1 VTAELGTLGW
11 LLLVVSFG
19 AIVPI
24 VPTGAAVS
32 GAAALAMSDNPVTI
46 VFVVVVGA
54 LGAYLGDLVM
64 YAACRA
70 GGEPL
75 ARRLRWLRDEEHLAA
90 VKERLHKSQIPVL
103 LVSRLLPGGRV
114 PVLLAA
120 AFLGLSWR
128 TFVVA
133 NAPACALWSVV
144 YAGIG
149 VAGGSIFP
157 QPWEGV
163 VAAIILVLLVSQ
175 TVSFINK
182 RRAARAPAPAADSG
196 SASESGSASGSGSA
210 SDSGSASASDSASA
224 GETA

>member
-1 VTAELGTLGW
+1 VIGELQALGW
-11 LLLVVSFG
+11 LFLVVSFG

-32 GAAALAMSDNPVTI
+32 GAAALAMHNNPLTI
-46 VFVVVVGA
+46 ALVIAAGA
-54 LGAYLGDLVM
+54 AGAYVGDVVM
-64 YAACRA
+64 YAMCRA
-70 GGEPL
+70 GGEQL
-75 ARRLRWLRDEEHLAA
+75 ARRLRWLRDEERLAT
-90 VKERLHKSQIPVL
+90 VKERLSRSQIPVL

-133 NAPACALWSVV
+133 NVPACMLWSVV

-157 QPWEGV
+157 EPWEGV
-163 VAAIILVLLVSQ
+163 VAAIILVLIIGQTVNLVS
-175 TVSFINK
+175 K
-182 RRAARAPAPAADSG
+182 RREARAVGADENPSTSG
-196 SASESGSASGSGSA
+196 
-210 SDSGSASASDSASA
+210 
-224 GETA
+224 TA

>member
-1 VTAELGTLGW
+1 VTATLGTLGW
-11 LLLVVSFG
+11 LFLVVCFG
-19 AIVPI
+19 SIVPI

-32 GAAALAMSDNPVTI
+32 GAAAFAFHSNPVAF
-46 VFVVVVGA
+46 VFVIAAGA

-64 YAACRA
+64 YAMCRF
-70 GGEPL
+70 GGEKL

-133 NAPACALWSVV
+133 NAPACALWAVV
-144 YAGIG
+144 YAGVG

-157 QPWEGV
+157 EPWEGV
-163 VAAIILVLLVSQ
+163 VAAIILVLIISQ
-175 TVSFINK
+175 VVSFINK
-182 RRAARAPAPAADSG
+182 RRNRAASEAPA
-196 SASESGSASGSGSA
+196 EK
-210 SDSGSASASDSASA
+210 
-224 GETA
+224 TA

>member
-1 VTAELGTLGW
+1 MISELGTMGW
-11 LLLVVSFG
+11 LALVVAFG

-32 GAAALAMSDNPVTI
+32 GAAALAFHDNPLLIVLTI
-46 VFVVVVGA
+46 AAGA
-54 LGAYLGDLVM
+54 AGAYAGDLVM
-64 YAACRA
+64 YAMCRA
-70 GGEPL
+70 GGEQL
-75 ARRLRWLRDEEHLAA
+75 ARRLRWLRDEEHLGA
-90 VKERLHKSQIPVL
+90 VKERLQRGQIPVL

-133 NAPACALWSVV
+133 NAPACTLWAVV

-157 QPWEGV
+157 EPWQGV
-163 VAAIILVLLVSQ
+163 VAAIVLVVVIGQVVSLVG
-175 TVSFINK
+175 K
-182 RRAARAPAPAADSG
+182 RRAARRESAEPA
-196 SASESGSASGSGSA
+196 
-210 SDSGSASASDSASA
+210 
-224 GETA
+224 

>member
-1 VTAELGTLGW
+1 MSELGAMGW
-11 LLLVVSFG
+11 LALVVAFG
-19 AIVPI
+19 AVVPV

-32 GAAALAMSDNPVTI
+32 GAAALAFHDNPLLILLTI
-46 VFVVVVGA
+46 AAGA
-54 LGAYLGDLVM
+54 AGAYAGDLIM
-64 YAACRA
+64 YALCRA
-70 GGEPL
+70 GGEQL

-90 VKERLHKSQIPVL
+90 VKERLSRSQIPVL

-133 NAPACALWSVV
+133 NAPACLLWSTV

-157 QPWEGV
+157 EPWQGV
-163 VAAIILVLLVSQ
+163 VAAIILVLIIGQVVNLIS
-175 TVSFINK
+175 K
-182 RRAARAPAPAADSG
+182 RRAARQESVEPA
-196 SASESGSASGSGSA
+196 
-210 SDSGSASASDSASA
+210 
-224 GETA
+224 

>member
-1 VTAELGTLGW
+1 MTELGALGW
-11 LLLVVSFG
+11 LFLVVAFG

-32 GAAALAMSDNPVTI
+32 GAAALAFHQHPLLIVLTI
-46 VFVVVVGA
+46 AAGA
-54 LGAYLGDLVM
+54 AGAYVGDLVM
-64 YAACRA
+64 YAMCRA
-70 GGEPL
+70 GGESL

-90 VKERLHKSQIPVL
+90 VKERLTKSQVPVL

-120 AFLGLSWR
+120 AFLGLPWR

-133 NAPACALWSVV
+133 NAPACLLWSAV

-157 QPWEGV
+157 EPWQGV
-163 VAAIILVLLVSQ
+163 LAAIILVVIVGQAVSL
-175 TVSFINK
+175 INK
-182 RRAARAPAPAADSG
+182 RRARAAEEAPQP
-196 SASESGSASGSGSA
+196 
-210 SDSGSASASDSASA
+210 
-224 GETA
+224 GETAA

>member
-1 VTAELGTLGW
+1 VTAELQTIGW
-11 LLLVVSFG
+11 LFLVVSFG

-32 GAAALAMSDNPVTI
+32 GAAALAMHNNPVTI
-46 VFVVVVGA
+46 VLVIAAGA
-54 LGAYLGDLVM
+54 AGAYVGDLVM

-103 LVSRLLPGGRV
+103 LVSRLVPGGRV

-157 QPWEGV
+157 KPWQGV
-163 VAAIILVLLVSQ
+163 IAALILVLLVSQ
-175 TVSFINK
+175 VVSFINK
-182 RRAARAPAPAADSG
+182 RRTARAGAKANTSG
-196 SASESGSASGSGSA
+196 IDG
-210 SDSGSASASDSASA
+210 
-224 GETA
+224 